1 MVSARKAENAK
12 RAKTEDRPRKAV
24 DGYESGSLETPPK
37 IRAKTDAKASVAPAE
52 PVSEAIKDKAPDSVP
67 TPAEPTGS
75 DLKALP
81 VARYDFAKKCATIK
95 LEGVQY
101 STNMIEADAS
111 GTLIATFK
119 LASSTVNARVTG
131 LWGGLDGVLSA
142 ETPQKES
149 QAPSSARMFRDK
161 AKDTQES
168 KERQKASQKLKVNL
182 CSCGHGH

>member
-12 RAKTEDRPRKAV
+12 RAKSE

-37 IRAKTDAKASVAPAE
+37 KRAKTDAKASVAPAE
-52 PVSEAIKDKAPDSVP
+52 PASEAIQDKAPDSVP

-75 DLKALP
+75 ALKALP

-119 LASSTVNARVTG
+119 LASSTVKARVPG
-131 LWGGLDGVLSA
+131 LWGGLHGVLSA

-182 CSCGHGH
+182 CSYGHGNLTVH